1 MLEKRK
7 FAIVVLRLGDN
18 MEAITDTTAREKLIF
33 LIDKVLA
40 DYHADID
47 NKCSCSGKCNTYKC
61 GSEVVESNSLSVW

>member
-40 DYHADID
+40 DYHAEID
-47 NKCSCSGKCNTYKC
+47 NKCSRSGKCDSCKC
-61 GSEVVESNSLSVW
+61 GSEAVESNSLSV